1 LFGGSD
7 CPSHQ
12 QHFSEVLARVLNR
25 AGKELG
31 WPETETT
38 AVFMDDGHGIQTGK
52 ISEEVAKAQ
61 YAPMMQFMNE
71 LGVQDSLEK
80 RVPPVKV

>member
-1 LFGGSD
+1 
-7 CPSHQ
+7 
-12 QHFSEVLARVLNR
+12 
-25 AGKELG
+25 
-31 WPETETT
+31 
-38 AVFMDDGHGIQTGK
+38 MDDGHGVQTGK
-52 ISEEVAKAQ
+52 ISEKVVKAQ